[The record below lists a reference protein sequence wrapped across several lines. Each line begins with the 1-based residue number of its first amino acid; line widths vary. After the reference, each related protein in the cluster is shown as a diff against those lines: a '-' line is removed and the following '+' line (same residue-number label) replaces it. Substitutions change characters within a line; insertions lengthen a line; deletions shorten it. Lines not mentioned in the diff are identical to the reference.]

1 MKRSLL
7 ICAAI
12 MMLLQG
18 TAQNVNADTLQ
29 VTLDL
34 RNTSR
39 TNALSGGTWQLFAR
53 RVDGAGGVVG
63 DNGLAGLRAI
73 INNISATG
81 ITFNAANNGAG
92 NVGAANAQVLTGT
105 TVEVVWG
112 QNLAA
117 PNVITGLGVS
127 ATVNLDRLI
136 ASGTWPA
143 GPRPTF
149 GTDGALST
157 EGNFLNTNVAPF
169 GNSIEASGANVTTSV
184 VTLGDMNNSGTITSL
199 DISGFVARLPGASP
213 SLPYNPA
220 ADINQSGTV
229 SGLDISPF
237 VAILSGPS
245 SASVSAVPEPS
256 TLGLALLTSMGLIAR
271 RRRV

>member
-18 TAQNVNADTLQ
+18 MAQNVNADSLQ
-29 VTLDL
+29 LTLDL
-34 RNTSR
+34 RNTNR
-39 TNALSGGTWQLFAR
+39 ANALSGGTWQLYAR
-53 RVDGAGGVVG
+53 KVEGAGGVNG
-63 DNGLAGLRAI
+63 DNGIAGVRAI

-81 ITFNAANNGAG
+81 ITFAAGINSN
-92 NVGAANAQVLTGT
+92 GAANAQVLSGT
-105 TVEVVWG
+105 TVEVVYG
-112 QNLAA
+112 QNIAIA
-117 PNVITGLGVS
+117 GVIGGLGVS
-127 ATVNLDRLI
+127 GTPNLDRLI
-136 ASGTWPA
+136 ASGTYPA

-149 GTDGALST
+149 GTDGALSS
-157 EGNFLNTNVAPF
+157 EGNFLNVAAPGPF

-199 DISGFVARLPGASP
+199 DISGFVARLPGAVP

-229 SGLDISPF
+229 SGLDISQF

-245 SASVSAVPEPS
+245 GAAVTAVPEPT
-256 TLGLALLTSMGLIAR
+256 TLGLTLLASFGLLAR
-271 RRRV
+271 RRSA